1 MEGKVMD
8 GRQPSENAR
17 LYCALDAIDRANRQD
32 PNTEEVDGETLPRE
46 YAYSLHM
53 TRWLFELD
61 PDPSERMQIACRAQH
76 IERWTR
82 PRADYPEGRKA
93 YYQWRQAC
101 GRFHG
106 ERAAEIMAACG
117 YGPEECA
124 KVATILT
131 KRELRSD
138 ADTQLLEDVACMV
151 FLERYF
157 AEFYQQKADYDREKW
172 LRIVSRTWAK
182 MSPTGHEA
190 ALKLAAGMPAHL
202 LELLQE
208 ALSETGQD

>member
-1 MEGKVMD
+1 MTEA
-8 GRQPSENAR
+8 AR
-17 LYCALDAIDRANRQD
+17 LSCTLDAIDQANRQD
-32 PNTEEVDGETLPRE
+32 PNQEIVDGIPLPRE

-53 TRWLFELD
+53 TRWLFALE
-61 PDPSERMQIACRAQH
+61 PDPSERLQIACRAQH
-76 IERWTR
+76 IERWR
-82 PRADYPEGRKA
+82 WPRADYPEGRKA

-117 YGPEECA
+117 YEAAECE

-131 KRELRSD
+131 KRQLGSD
-138 ADTQLLEDVACMV
+138 ADTQRLEDVACMV

-157 AEFYQQKADYDREKW
+157 AEFYEQKADYDREKW
-172 LRIVSRTWAK
+172 LRIVRRTWGK
-182 MSPTGHEA
+182 MSPRAHQA

-208 ALSETGQD
+208 ALSEPGQD